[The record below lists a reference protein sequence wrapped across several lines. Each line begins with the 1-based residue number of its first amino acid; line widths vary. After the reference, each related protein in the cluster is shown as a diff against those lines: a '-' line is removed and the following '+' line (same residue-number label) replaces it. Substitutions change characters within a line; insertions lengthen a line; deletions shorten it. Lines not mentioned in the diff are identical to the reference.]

1 MRIVMAM
8 VLAAGLASC
17 GQPAANG
24 NGPAVNGQPENGQ
37 AEVTAPA
44 SNRVAASGKVDV
56 PLAAVPPDVLA
67 AVRTARPG
75 FVPAEAQSETRD
87 GRLYYD
93 VEGRMP
99 DGAEIEFDIMQ
110 EGGRWR
116 VVETQRDLAFAAV
129 PAPVRAAALAH
140 DATLVPTRVI
150 ESVQADGL
158 VIFEIYQGERK
169 VEVRWDGRQASV
181 LAREWA
187 H

>member
-1 MRIVMAM
+1 MRISVIAAM
-8 VLAAGLASC
+8 LCLASC

-24 NGPAVNGQPENGQ
+24 NGQ
-37 AEVTAPA
+37 AAPA
-44 SNRVAASGKVDV
+44 STRVAASGKVEV
-56 PLAAVPPDVLA
+56 PLAEVPAEVIA
-67 AVRTARPG
+67 AASAARPG
-75 FVPAEAQSETRD
+75 FVPAEAESETRD
-87 GRLYYD
+87 GRLYFD

-110 EGGRWR
+110 ENGRWR

-140 DATLVPTRVI
+140 DRALAPTRVI

>member
-1 MRIVMAM
+1 MRIGWTAVAAM
-8 VLAAGLASC
+8 GLVSC
-17 GQPAANG
+17 GQPSPNG
-24 NGPAVNGQPENGQ
+24 NGPAANGQ
-37 AEVTAPA
+37 AADGQAEAVAPA

-56 PLAAVPPDVLA
+56 PLAQVPARVLA
-67 AVRTARPG
+67 AARAARPG

-93 VEGRMP
+93 VEGRLP

-140 DATLVPTRVI
+140 DAALAPTRVI

-158 VIFEIYQGERK
+158 VVFEIYQGERK

>member
-1 MRIVMAM
+1 MRIGTM
-8 VLAAGLASC
+8 VILASLAAC
-17 GQPAANG
+17 GQAG
-24 NGPAVNGQPENGQ
+24 VNGSGPTENAQ
-37 AEVTAPA
+37 TL

-56 PLAAVPPDVLA
+56 ALAQVPAEVLA
-67 AVRTARPG
+67 AARAARAG

-87 GRLYYD
+87 GRLYFD
-93 VEGRMP
+93 IEGRLP
-99 DGAEIEFDIMQ
+99 DGTEIEFDIMQ
-110 EGGRWR
+110 EGASWR
-116 VVETQRDLAFAAV
+116 VVETQRDLAFAAA

-140 DATLVPTRVI
+140 DATLAPTRVI
-150 ESVQADGL
+150 ESVQAGGL

>member
-1 MRIVMAM
+1 MRIGMTAA
-8 VLAAGLASC
+8 LAIGLVSC

-24 NGPAVNGQPENGQ
+24 NGPAANGQ
-37 AEVTAPA
+37 ADASAPA

-56 PLAAVPPDVLA
+56 SLAQVPVEVLA
-67 AVRTARPG
+67 AATAVRPG
-75 FVPAEAQSETRD
+75 FVAAEAETETRD

-93 VEGRMP
+93 IEGRMP

-140 DATLVPTRVI
+140 DATLAPTRVI
-150 ESVQADGL
+150 ESVQADGV

-169 VEVRWDGRQASV
+169 VEVR
-181 LAREWA
+181 
-187 H
+187 

>member
-1 MRIVMAM
+1 MRIGTM
-8 VLAAGLASC
+8 VILAGLAAC
-17 GQPAANG
+17 GQPAAIG
-24 NGPAVNGQPENGQ
+24 NGPVENAQPAVAP
-37 AEVTAPA
+37 PA
-44 SNRVAASGKVDV
+44 SNRVDASGKVDV
-56 PLAAVPPDVLA
+56 PLAQVPAEVLA
-67 AVRTARPG
+67 AARAARPG
-75 FVPAEAQSETRD
+75 FVPGEAQSETRD

-93 VEGRMP
+93 IEGRLA

-110 EGGRWR
+110 EGGSWR
-116 VVETQRDLAFAAV
+116 VVETQRDLAFVAV

-140 DATLVPTRVI
+140 DAALAPTRVI
-150 ESVQADGL
+150 ESVQADRL

>member
-1 MRIVMAM
+1 MRIVIAAA
-8 VLAAGLASC
+8 LAAGLASC

-24 NGPAVNGQPENGQ
+24 NGPAGNAQPE
-37 AEVTAPA
+37 AAASAPV

-56 PLAAVPPDVLA
+56 PLAEVPAEVLA
-67 AVRTARPG
+67 AARAARPG

-93 VEGRMP
+93 IEGRLP
-99 DGAEIEFDIMQ
+99 DGAGIEFDIMQ

-140 DATLVPTRVI
+140 DATLAPTRVI

-158 VIFEIYQGERK
+158 VIFEIYQGQRK